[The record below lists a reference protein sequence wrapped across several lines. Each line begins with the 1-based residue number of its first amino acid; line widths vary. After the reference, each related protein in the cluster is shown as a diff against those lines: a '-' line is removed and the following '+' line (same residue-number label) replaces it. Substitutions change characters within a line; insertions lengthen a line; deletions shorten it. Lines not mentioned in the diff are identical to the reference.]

1 MSHAILLIQPGKPET
16 RTYSDFESVN
26 ECMEGV
32 CHLFED
38 HLKRQNPNT
47 ASITYDISQLFDFI
61 DNLDDLS
68 CLVFQKS
75 TMTYAPYNKDWIKE
89 KIYILLRRQATK
101 NQ

>member
-1 MSHAILLIQPGKPET
+1 MYVYTYMLLCELKSFIFIT
-16 RTYSDFESVN
+16 
-26 ECMEGV
+26 GV

-68 CLVFQKS
+68 CLV
-75 TMTYAPYNKDWIKE
+75 
-89 KIYILLRRQATK
+89 
-101 NQ
+101 